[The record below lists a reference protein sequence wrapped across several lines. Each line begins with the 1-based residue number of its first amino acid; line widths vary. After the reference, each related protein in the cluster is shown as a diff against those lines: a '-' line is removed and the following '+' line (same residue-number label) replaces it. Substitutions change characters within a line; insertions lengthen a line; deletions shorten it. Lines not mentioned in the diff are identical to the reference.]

1 MDNKVKVVS
10 DDNGNVINIS
20 EKSPEYGYVRVEQTA
35 TTIGSNG
42 WLRLSKRSSLIKG
55 KVEDLVKAGFKE
67 GSVLPGKLV
76 VLESFEPFDTNNPER
91 DLKFAGNT
99 GVVCRLDDQ
108 PIYRQ
113 TVYTTNHDSQD
124 QLIMHNNAD
133 EIKEV
138 QAASKAMSSLLATD
152 VNL

>member
-1 MDNKVKVVS
+1 
-10 DDNGNVINIS
+10 
-20 EKSPEYGYVRVEQTA
+20 
-35 TTIGSNG
+35 
-42 WLRLSKRSSLIKG
+42 
-55 KVEDLVKAGFKE
+55 
-67 GSVLPGKLV
+67 LV

-113 TVYTTNHDSQD
+113 TVYTTNPDSQD
-124 QLIMHNNAD
+124 QLIIHNNAD